1 MSNYRFLLS
10 GNLGKTAEFM
20 IVCEGSIFQ
29 IRATRR
35 IRFNF
40 NLFLNHV
47 ALEYHYANLN
57 TLSLL
62 KVTLFRLVK
71 DFFLFPKLVLAFL
84 LFRYTVHFETSK
96 GPAIRPKI
104 YWMNEGH
111 RTPLWVSRQSQL
123 KGYRSWTSNHEIEW
137 EMFRGNSEKSYLL
150 DVHIQ
155 GFELLENASG
165 KLFNPPIS
173 VRQIDVPVSG
183 TIRIKSL
190 QNVLVDRTNIHFK
203 DGVAYPTHNFDY
215 LEKVGLPTS
224 LISRTQQGDFLYP
237 TSNHK
242 VQNLSMLTSI
252 PYSDNWYHFIVEGL
266 GALLNSEAS
275 TLKSP
280 VLVSQKC
287 PKNIMLILKY
297 LTGFDAIQMDD
308 EGALQVEQLNLI
320 QEWRYE
326 KRFDFSARVEDLNKI
341 RSTLLTM
348 HKSLIGTG
356 SPQQISQIPSSR
368 AVYLKRPS
376 NLYRQMINYDE
387 SIEFMRDNGVTVIE
401 PSSMAFEQ
409 CCSIIHSAKVLIAET
424 GAAMTNMI
432 LCQNDVKIIEINPQ
446 GFEPNFWRDFSR
458 IFSFEYFKIIAPP
471 KMGSLKQKFIFPMRE
486 VHQELLR
493 STF

>member
-1 MSNYRFLLS
+1 MEVLDLLQD
-10 GNLGKTAEFM
+10 L
-20 IVCEGSIFQ
+20 
-29 IRATRR
+29 
-35 IRFNF
+35 
-40 NLFLNHV
+40 
-47 ALEYHYANLN
+47 ALE
-57 TLSLL
+57 
-62 KVTLFRLVK
+62 
-71 DFFLFPKLVLAFL
+71 
-84 LFRYTVHFETSK
+84 
-96 GPAIRPKI
+96 
-104 YWMNEGH
+104 
-111 RTPLWVSRQSQL
+111 
-123 KGYRSWTSNHEIEW
+123 
-137 EMFRGNSEKSYLL
+137 
-150 DVHIQ
+150 
-155 GFELLENASG
+155 
-165 KLFNPPIS
+165 
-173 VRQIDVPVSG
+173 
-183 TIRIKSL
+183 
-190 QNVLVDRTNIHFK
+190 
-203 DGVAYPTHNFDY
+203 
-215 LEKVGLPTS
+215 
-224 LISRTQQGDFLYP
+224 
-237 TSNHK
+237 
-242 VQNLSMLTSI
+242 
-252 PYSDNWYHFIVEGL
+252 
-266 GALLNSEAS
+266 
-275 TLKSP
+275 
-280 VLVSQKC
+280 
-287 PKNIMLILKY
+287 
-297 LTGFDAIQMDD
+297 DD

-432 LCQNDVKIIEINPQ
+432 LCQNDVKVIEINPQ

-458 IFSFEYFKIIAPP
+458 IFSFEYFKVIAPP